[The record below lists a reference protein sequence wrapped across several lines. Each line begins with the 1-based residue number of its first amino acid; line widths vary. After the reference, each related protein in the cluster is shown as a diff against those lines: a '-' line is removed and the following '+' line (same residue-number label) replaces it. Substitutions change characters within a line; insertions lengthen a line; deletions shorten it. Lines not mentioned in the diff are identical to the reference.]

1 MQALECLVGEEA
13 QPGIGDDPQHG
24 GREAMVEGLQPLLP
38 GDADENVKNVA
49 VPARRSDGGQAEAAA
64 QGGTARLNSL
74 ILGASAAGGGQAWML
89 TLSFF
94 KEHK

>member
-1 MQALECLVGEEA
+1 MLLY
-13 QPGIGDDPQHG
+13 
-24 GREAMVEGLQPLLP
+24 LP
-38 GDADENVKNVA
+38 GWAT
-49 VPARRSDGGQAEAAA
+49 GGQAEAAA

-94 KEHK
+94 KEHNHLALQGEMGARGRTRTHRWDHPAQPSSFMPVDF